1 MAADSNF
8 DSFSILKE
16 LEDAIRIAELNNT
29 GLRTEDFIVLC
40 INRYLADPEYTKQT
54 NSDTSQVLDV
64 HDITL
69 ADTSTKRKL
78 LLSNNLNFY
87 VQQNKLRVGSTVCL
101 TKCKVRFDETD
112 LQAESLIIIEE
123 LHVTGQK
130 TAEDFIDSYD
140 LPWFPESNVRQT
152 GSIPI
157 ASGRGSYVSVWTS
170 NDVVIPE
177 SEDTVPAQ
185 NDLDEPLTLDLC
197 SIKEMA
203 TRWGRIQSAKP
214 PVLVRVVR
222 KARLLN
228 YAKPDKTEKWPY
240 QHHLLVCDK
249 SGYCTLVLWNV
260 VCLKYLK
267 QIKEGSI
274 LMLRN
279 FTVKRSFSINYQWH
293 IQDNGLDIYPID
305 LNINAHHPKGEIL
318 ILNNRSLPRLLRLA
332 ELKYR
337 LVTRNQLSSLPD
349 NVVCDIAGVVV
360 YVGRVERE
368 ATRGRTQGDSGG
380 FWLRRWV
387 HIRDHTHDKP
397 FILQMYRGQDSVFD
411 SLKPHQVVMCR
422 HVRVRHNLA
431 SLSHSRQHRHV
442 YVTTTAV
449 SQCVTT
455 QHALS
460 PSVRAWMINLSRRLT
475 DMELDMSVGGY
486 FSYPPLPHS
495 FAEFKSHYPNI
506 TITPCSAWREA
517 LERSSFM
524 QHIRLYTQAK
534 LAAVKFHGLETT
546 TAQQKQK
553 KKQKVDPL
561 ETVVNPDT
569 HQNIERFDSL
579 GDHEV
584 VDGHLCPVYYNR
596 GDKLAW
602 INLPPTDQP
611 KPEVGGPKFQE
622 PEEMF
627 VITWQGL
634 NNHVLLHSLRDVSC
648 VDFPKR
654 TDFADFLEGKYDT
667 EMNEEGSEVS
677 AQTVRQLLHSAENYG
692 SQRFLVVLDLYR
704 DSDTHVEVVLNRA
717 YVL

>member
-1 MAADSNF
+1 MAADSNL
-8 DSFSILKE
+8 DSFSNLRE
-16 LEDAIRIAELNNT
+16 LEDAIRIAELDDV
-29 GLRTEDFIVLC
+29 GLQTENFIVLC
-40 INRYLADPEYTKQT
+40 INRYLTDPEFKKQT

-78 LLSNNLNFY
+78 LLSNKLNFY

-101 TKCKVRFDETD
+101 NKCKARFDETD

-130 TAEDFIDSYD
+130 TAEDFIESYD
-140 LPWFPESNVRQT
+140 LPWYPESNVRQT
-152 GSIPI
+152 GRIPI

-170 NDVVIPE
+170 SDVVVPE

-185 NDLDEPLTLDLC
+185 NDVDEPLTLDLC
-197 SIKEMA
+197 CIKELA
-203 TRWGRIQSAKP
+203 TRWGRIQSTKP
-214 PVLVRVVR
+214 PILVRVVR
-222 KARLLN
+222 KSRLLN
-228 YAKPDKTEKWPY
+228 YAKPDKTDKWPF

-249 SGYCTLVLWNV
+249 SGYCTVVLWNV
-260 VCLKYLK
+260 VCLQYLK
-267 QIKEGSI
+267 QIKEGSV

-279 FTVKRSFSINYQWH
+279 FTVKKSFSINYQWH
-293 IQDNGLDIYPID
+293 IQENGLDLYPID
-305 LNINAHHPKGEIL
+305 LNMNAHHPKGEIL
-318 ILNNRSLPRLLRLA
+318 ILNNRSLPSLLRLA

-337 LVTRNQLSSLPD
+337 LITRNQLSSLPD

-368 ATRGRTQGDSGG
+368 ATKGRTQGDSGG

-387 HIRDHTHDKP
+387 HIRDHTHNKP
-397 FILQMYRGQDSVFD
+397 FILQMYRGQDAVFD

-431 SLSHSRQHRHV
+431 SLHHSRQHRHI
-442 YVTTTAV
+442 YVTTTAL
-449 SQCVTT
+449 SQCVTS

-460 PSVRAWMINLSRRLT
+460 PSVRAWMINLSRRLN
-475 DMELDMSVGGY
+475 DMDLDMSVGGY

-495 FAEFKSHYPNI
+495 LAELKSLHPNI
-506 TITPCSAWREA
+506 MITPCSAWRET
-517 LERSSFM
+517 LERCSYM
-524 QHIRLYTQAK
+524 QHIRLYVQAK

-546 TAQQKQK
+546 MAQGKSK
-553 KKQKVDPL
+553 KKQKGNPL
-561 ETVVNPDT
+561 ETVVNADT
-569 HQNIERFDSL
+569 HQNIDRFDSV

-584 VDGHLCPVYYNR
+584 SNSHLCPVDYHR
-596 GDKLAW
+596 GDKLTW
-602 INLPPTDQP
+602 INLPATDQP
-611 KPEVGGPKFQE
+611 KPEVGGPRFQE
-622 PEEMF
+622 SEEMF
-627 VITWQGL
+627 VTTWQGL
-634 NNHVLLHSLRDVSC
+634 NTRVLLHSLRDVSC
-648 VDFPKR
+648 VNFPKR

-667 EMNEEGSEVS
+667 ETSQEGSEVS
-677 AQTVRQLLHSAENYG
+677 VLTVRQLLHTAENCH